1 MSNSNLLPI
10 SIFFDYVLRP
20 AFNNPINTISQQ
32 QTTEA
37 NYICNGHDKHP
48 AVTGSSALWRDG
60 CSWMVSM
67 DADED
72 KIIIKAPASQSN
84 SGAAQ
89 NIIPAEW
96 LFLVKTGDRFEW
108 STDRV

>member
-1 MSNSNLLPI
+1 M
-10 SIFFDYVLRP
+10 
-20 AFNNPINTISQQ
+20 ANNPIKAKSQQ

-37 NYICNGHDKHP
+37 KHICNGHDKHP
-48 AVTGSSALWRDG
+48 AAIGSSALWRDG

-72 KIIIKAPASQSN
+72 KIIIKALASQSN

-89 NIIPAEW
+89 NIIHAE
-96 LFLVKTGDRFEW
+96 LSFLVQTGDRFER